1 MPKTLQAP
9 ALIAV
14 IVLLSILRLV
24 PSVDPIGPLI
34 RSIFSRESTQNT
46 EDTGTE
52 TQIKALEEKVSALEG
67 ELEFKQSAKQRLAGA
82 HVLSKTAVSFRQAL
96 RIDIG
101 SQAGVRSDAPVFHRG
116 HLIGITQAV
125 ESNAATV
132 LLIGDPDVS
141 VPVKIG
147 TAQGIVR
154 AYAGGVLV
162 DQVVGEVSSGEP
174 VLTSGIGGL
183 YPPGLL
189 VGSIGSEVER
199 DLFGQYVLERPSK
212 LYELEMVQVGL

>member
-9 ALIAV
+9 ALIAI
-14 IVLLSILRLV
+14 IVLLSILRVV
-24 PSVDPIGPLI
+24 PSIDPVAPLI
-34 RSIFSRESTQNT
+34 RSVFNRETTQNT
-46 EDTGTE
+46 GESAVGTRIE
-52 TQIKALEEKVSALEG
+52 ALEQKVSGLES
-67 ELEFKQSAKQRLAGA
+67 ELKFKQSREQGLIGA

-96 RIDIG
+96 RIDAG
-101 SQAGVRSDAPVFHRG
+101 SQDGVRSDAPVFHRG
-116 HLIGITQAV
+116 HLVGITQVV
-125 ESNAATV
+125 EPDAATI

-147 TAQGIVR
+147 SAQGIVR

-162 DQVVGEVSSGEP
+162 DQVVGEVSSGQP